1 MEVEEVPLDQEL
13 SEDTKKF
20 ILDLE
25 FVQCLANP
33 EYLKFLSQHE
43 NRYFQDDKFV
53 AYLKYLQYW
62 KSSKYVKY
70 IAYPHCLYILDLL
83 QDENFRNQISQP
95 GLSDYI
101 YKQQYYQ
108 WKYYR
113 NHRLQPSDAMPA
125 GSSEVKSEVQ
135 TK

>member
-1 MEVEEVPLDQEL
+1 VDG
-13 SEDTKKF
+13 SSGIY
-20 ILDLE
+20 ILINIY
-25 FVQCLANP
+25 FFWVQ
-33 EYLKFLSQHE
+33 S
-43 NRYFQDDKFV
+43 
-53 AYLKYLQYW
+53 
-62 KSSKYVKY
+62 
-70 IAYPHCLYILDLL
+70 YPHCLYILDLL

-113 NHRLQPSDAMPA
+113 NHRVQPNEAQAVGPM
-125 GSSEVKSEVQ
+125 EVKSEAL